1 MIPPDRGF
9 AYFGTAA
16 FTVRLLRLDQ
26 KIASGMPMSLKRVAN
41 ILNTDAM
48 LFQEFCDRLSE
59 YGDKTVMP
67 FAVGEGVEVTV
78 LSRSRSILRA
88 VAEPFRVPPLGKAC
102 KRLRRPT
109 QKSRDAAAIINIA
122 AKKQP

>member
-1 MIPPDRGF
+1 M
-9 AYFGTAA
+9 
-16 FTVRLLRLDQ
+16 
-26 KIASGMPMSLKRVAN
+26 
-41 ILNTDAM
+41 
-48 LFQEFCDRLSE
+48 
-59 YGDKTVMP
+59 
-67 FAVGEGVEVTV
+67 TV

>member
-1 MIPPDRGF
+1 
-9 AYFGTAA
+9 
-16 FTVRLLRLDQ
+16 
-26 KIASGMPMSLKRVAN
+26 MSLKRVAN
-41 ILNTDAM
+41 VLNTDAM
-48 LFQEFCDRLSE
+48 VFQVFCERLSE